1 MLASFL
7 KTGQS
12 VDFALTNAIP
22 DHMPNIE
29 LRVYDDTSQRVGSII
44 LMPTEAI
51 TLAEHLQ
58 QLVEHV
64 ATHITQ
70 HIQEETSDDKGTRR
84 MDGDVQLGDERRQ
97 TRSLDR
103 DGENETSGHRTVA
116 PANQENGN
124 PDMPM
129 AQRRS
134 DPDGVLTSLHP
145 RAAKLLAGAGLDNNG
160 NHAPAHYNVEID
172 DSWSATIT
180 DEPELSAT
188 LMPTKQQIAAAEAN
202 LKRRQDE
209 VNDFVSWLH
218 LVPRKPND
226 ALSSRS
232 YFDVTVSC
240 ENNPWDE
247 AVMPIAV
254 DSHPWVRSKAMREVI
269 LSAFRQGFQYGV
281 NWEESRNEGEL

>member
-70 HIQEETSDDKGTRR
+70 HIQEEEP
-84 MDGDVQLGDERRQ
+84 L
-97 TRSLDR
+97 L
-103 DGENETSGHRTVA
+103 N
-116 PANQENGN
+116 
-124 PDMPM
+124 
-129 AQRRS
+129 
-134 DPDGVLTSLHP
+134 LHP
-145 RAAKLLAGAGLDNNG
+145 RAEQLMTNADLNTTTGEHKSVSKIDNG
-160 NHAPAHYNVEID
+160 NHAPATYNVEID
-172 DSWSATIT
+172 PSWTAHISE
-180 DEPELSAT
+180 EPDLSAA

-209 VNDFVSWLH
+209 VNDFVSWLR

-240 ENNPWDE
+240 EGNPWDE

-269 LSAFRQGFQYGV
+269 LSAFRQGFQYGI